1 MNSLRITCHVGDAKA
16 LRIQST
22 LGKTEFLD
30 SLTDERVQ
38 WGRND
43 LLILKNLRDDPAKIK
58 LKGLV
63 MTDGDTV
70 VRSSRKGVH
79 LLAENVEIEL
89 IIDGGEV
96 LTFRSTLAQDPKGGG
111 QRVAA

>member
-1 MNSLRITCHVGDAKA
+1 VNSLRITCHVGDAKA
-16 LRIQST
+16 LRLQST

-38 WGRND
+38 WGRDD
-43 LLILKNLRDDPAKIK
+43 LVILKNLRADPAKIT
-58 LKGLV
+58 LKGLI

-79 LLAENVEIEL
+79 LLAQDVELAL
-89 IIDGGEV
+89 IVNGGEV
-96 LTFRSTLAQDPKGGG
+96 LTFRSTLAQDKVQGG
-111 QRVAA
+111 RTVAA